1 MGGWGSERVG
11 GWGVR
16 VGGWGSERMGEEE
29 NYGVRNDTQWN
40 KTNQKNDTQIPT
52 LVLTYSK
59 NMMKPAP
66 VKVNNEVYLQPLR
79 SDTLTSE
86 YPVHP

>member
-1 MGGWGSERVG
+1 MREWEGG
-11 GWGVR
+11 GVR
-16 VGGWGSERMGEEE
+16 EWGRKRIMECEMIHSG
-29 NYGVRNDTQWN
+29 T

-59 NMMKPAP
+59 NMTKPAP